1 VIGAVV
7 ARRDPPPKQGES
19 DMMIARLAA
28 VAVTATL
35 IALPGCRSAPREGE
49 LRPAALES
57 GKQNGWRPFAPKP
70 KIGQI
75 YASANH
81 QLTGVAVSSGGRVF
95 VNFPRWDATAGA
107 YAMAVGEVGAGNTIK
122 AYPPAASEGESWNRF
137 NADPRTP
144 PRGDCFV
151 CVQSVH
157 VDGRDRLWVLD
168 PASPLFA
175 GVIRGEAGGGPKLVE
190 IDLKTDRIVRVIRF
204 DEKIAPEKSY
214 LNDVRVELLESGD
227 FAYITDSGLGAIIV
241 VDLTTN
247 KARRLLDG
255 HESTRADAS
264 FTPVIG
270 GRPWRGGDGKVP
282 QIHSDGI
289 ALDQRGGYLYWQALT
304 GKRLF
309 GCATA
314 MLRDAGV
321 TAAQLDGAIRDF
333 GQTVMT
339 DGMECDENGVL
350 YFSALEQDA
359 IVVRTPDGE
368 LHTLVSDPAIAWPD
382 SFALSKGRMPRT
394 RRPQPLIVF
403 TTAQIHR
410 SRMFSADGQPPR
422 EPYRVLATPAWRKA
436 GK

>member
-1 VIGAVV
+1 
-7 ARRDPPPKQGES
+7 
-19 DMMIARLAA
+19 MMFARLAA
-28 VAVTATL
+28 VAVAAVL
-35 IALPGCRSAPREGE
+35 IAMPGCRSANRAGE
-49 LRPAALES
+49 VKPTALDARDQ
-57 GKQNGWRPFAPKP
+57 KGWRPFRAKP

-75 YASANH
+75 YASASH

-95 VNFPRWDATAGA
+95 VNFPRWDMTPGA

-122 AYPPAASEGESWNRF
+122 AYPPAASDGESWNRF
-137 NADPRTP
+137 NPDPRKP
-144 PRGDCFV
+144 PQGDCFV

-175 GVIRGEAGGGPKLVE
+175 GVIRGETGTGGGPKLIE
-190 IDLKTDRIVRVIRF
+190 IDLKTDKIVRVIKF
-204 DEKIAPEKSY
+204 DEKIAPASSY
-214 LNDVRVELLESGD
+214 LNDVRVEMLEGGD

-264 FTPVIG
+264 FKPVIG
-270 GRPWRGGDGKVP
+270 GRPWRGGDGRVP

-314 MLRDAGV
+314 MLRDAGL
-321 TAAQLDGAIRDF
+321 TAAQLDGAVRDY

-339 DGMECDENGVL
+339 DGMECDANGVL

-359 IVVRTPDGE
+359 IVVRTSDGE

-394 RRPQPLIVF
+394 RKLQPLIVF

-410 SRMFSADGQPPR
+410 SRGFSADGLPPR
-422 EPYRVLATPAWRKA
+422 EPYRVLAAPAWREE
-436 GK
+436 GR